1 MLDSDSKK
9 KECYGR
15 NYLIIEPTFVQ
26 ETTASEF
33 LFITFEMLNNRNSLK
48 LSLLYSRKSA
58 TANLSCLTNL
68 LRITGYKYHHSL
80 VIYHKELHDYKTM
93 VQQYL

>member
-33 LFITFEMLNNRNSLK
+33 LFITFEMLNNRN
-48 LSLLYSRKSA
+48 
-58 TANLSCLTNL
+58 
-68 LRITGYKYHHSL
+68 IP
-80 VIYHKELHDYKTM
+80 IYYIRDVK
-93 VQQYL
+93 